1 MATAY
6 TKALDAL
13 SRRSLSTRDLE
24 RWLKE
29 REFAP
34 DEIAEVIDR
43 LTDSGL
49 LDDKRFAHS
58 FARSRLMN
66 RGMSKRRVSME
77 LSRHGI
83 SRELANEVIAQVND
97 EEGIDEE
104 SAIDAAATKKWKSL
118 SKLDPQVGKQRLFGF
133 LARKGFD
140 SDDIRRSIARATA
153 GDALRATRESPL

>member
-1 MATAY
+1 VASAY

-13 SRRSLSTRDLE
+13 SRRSLSSRDLE

-29 REFAP
+29 REFEAT
-34 DEIAEVIDR
+34 EIADVIER
-43 LTDSGL
+43 LTSSGL
-49 LDDKRFAHS
+49 LNDERYAHS

-66 RGMSKRRVSME
+66 RGMSKRRVGME

-83 SRELANEVIAQVND
+83 SRELANEVIAQVTD

-104 SAIDAAATKKWKSL
+104 SSVDAAAQKKWKSL
-118 SKLDPQVGKQRLFGF
+118 SKLEPAVAERRLFGF

-140 SDDIRRSIARATA
+140 SNNVRNAVRRLV
-153 GDALRATRESPL
+153 GDERHVR

>member
-1 MATAY
+1 MASAY

-29 REFAP
+29 REFP
-34 DEIAEVIDR
+34 PGEIAETVER
-43 LTDSGL
+43 LTNSGL
-49 LDDKRFAHS
+49 LDDARYAHS

-66 RGMSKRRVSME
+66 RGMSKRRVGME

-104 SAIDAAATKKWKSL
+104 SSVDAAAQKKWKSL
-118 SKLDPQVGKQRLFGF
+118 AKLQPQVAKQRLFGF
-133 LARKGFD
+133 LARKGFN
-140 SDDIRRSIARATA
+140 SDDIRRAIARATTE
-153 GDALRATRESPL
+153 R

>member
-13 SRRSLSTRDLE
+13 SRRSLSSRDLE

-29 REFAP
+29 REFP
-34 DEIAEVIDR
+34 PEEIADVIER
-43 LTDSGL
+43 LTNSRL
-49 LDDKRFAHS
+49 LDDQRYAHS

-83 SRELANEVIAQVND
+83 SREMASEVIAQVND

-104 SAIDAAATKKWKSL
+104 SSVDAAAQRKWKSL
-118 SKLDPQVGKQRLFGF
+118 SKLEPTVAKQRLFGF

-140 SDDIRRSIARATA
+140 GDDIRRSMARV
-153 GDALRATRESPL
+153 TRSS